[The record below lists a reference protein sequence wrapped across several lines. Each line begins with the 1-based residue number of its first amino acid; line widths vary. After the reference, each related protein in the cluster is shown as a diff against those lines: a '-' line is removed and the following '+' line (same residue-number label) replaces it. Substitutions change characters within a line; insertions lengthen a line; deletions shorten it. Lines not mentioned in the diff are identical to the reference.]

1 MPEKR
6 RPLFRTITGTA
17 LDGEP
22 HAGFVD
28 RLAQFLADN
37 DIEAVRADFGAITVL
52 KETIRLMAE
61 TGAAIPK
68 WPIA

>member
-6 RPLFRTITGTA
+6 RLLFRTITGTA

-28 RLAQFLADN
+28 DLAQLLADN
-37 DIEAVRADFGAITVL
+37 NIEALRADFGATTAL